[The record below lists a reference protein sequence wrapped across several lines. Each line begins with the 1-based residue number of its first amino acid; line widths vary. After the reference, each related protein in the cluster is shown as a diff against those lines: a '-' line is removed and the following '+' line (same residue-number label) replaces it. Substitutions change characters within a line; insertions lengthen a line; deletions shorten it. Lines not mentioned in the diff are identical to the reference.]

1 MAIMAQRD
9 IQKNSEHFSFWPLF
23 LFTLPLLVLVF
34 PVLFSPLPVLDLP
47 GLLVD
52 TTLSSKGSTQVTVQ
66 SPIQSHSLPSS
77 LPVKSSGAI
86 WIGVPTMLPDIM
98 ASGLQNPKSVI
109 LARFC
114 LSSCQQS
121 RVRVTLCL
129 ILHRAFSSAASPNSQ
144 VGVYLIAVLNQF
156 RLQPPCFQIHSQ

>member
-1 MAIMAQRD
+1 MTPICTF
-9 IQKNSEHFSFWPLF
+9 ISTS
-23 LFTLPLLVLVF
+23 LPLYFSPTCLIF
-34 PVLFSPLPVLDLP
+34 SCSLFSLVCAGSASTTCGHYS
-47 GLLVD
+47 GLQ
-52 TTLSSKGSTQVTVQ
+52 GR
-66 SPIQSHSLPSS
+66 SPAQTYSLPSS

-121 RVRVTLCL
+121 RVGVTLCL
-129 ILHRAFSSAASPNSQ
+129 IPHTALSSAASPRSQ
-144 VGVYLIAVLNQF
+144 AGVRLTAVLNQSC
-156 RLQPPCFQIHSQ
+156 LQPPSPDSFP